1 MSKLSWL
8 HFSNSYL
15 YALRLGGSCGVSVAE
30 RDCTNPP
37 GRSERR
43 SAALLAAVL
52 LARAAQA
59 SAPAIEPAD
68 LVFREGAILTFDATM
83 PDAEAV
89 AVRAGRIV
97 FAGRAS
103 GVSAY
108 VGARTQVVD
117 LGQRLLMPAFH
128 DAHMH
133 PMSGGMRLLRCT
145 VEGVATAQGV
155 VDAVGAC
162 ARQRPSSPWLIVTGL
177 AEALAS
183 APALDRR
190 VLDRLAP
197 DRPLA
202 IAIGPGFSLRV
213 NSRALSLAGL
223 DEAAADP
230 ARGDIER
237 DRTTGAA
244 TGLVSGDAMQA
255 VRHAW
260 PRPTIDEYR
269 EALRKATAM
278 ANRAGIVSVLDASV
292 DADML
297 RAYRAADAA
306 GELTVRVVA
315 AQRIVPESGLAQVDA
330 MRAARDAIHSAHLRA
345 DVAKIFVDG
354 EIELHTAALLQ
365 PYLDSPEERGQ
376 PIDADRFDALVDRL
390 DHEGF
395 DVHMHVMGDRA
406 VRTGLDALAH
416 AAAANGVRD
425 RRDQLAHDQ
434 LIDPADLSRF
444 AALGVIANV
453 QPAWAWHDPV
463 NEDAE
468 RRLGAARARML
479 VPIRSLFDAGARVVA
494 SSDWPSPVMDPLA
507 AIQIGVT
514 RRPLDGSTPSWHPEQ
529 RATLMQ
535 MLRAYTVDAA
545 WVLRRERES
554 GSIAIGKAADLIVLD
569 RDVRRVDPMALHD
582 VRVLLTLLDGKAVY
596 RDPAFEEASP
606 AGRMSH

>member
-1 MSKLSWL
+1 ML
-8 HFSNSYL
+8 
-15 YALRLGGSCGVSVAE
+15 
-30 RDCTNPP
+30 
-37 GRSERR
+37 
-43 SAALLAAVL
+43 L
-52 LARAAQA
+52 LARAAHA
-59 SAPAIEPAD
+59 STPVSMPSIEPAD
-68 LVFREGAILTFDATM
+68 LVFRAGPILTLDTAL
-83 PDAEAV
+83 PAAEAV

-97 FAGRAS
+97 FVGRTAGVA
-103 GVSAY
+103 AY
-108 VGARTQVVD
+108 IGARTQVVD
-117 LGQRLLMPAFH
+117 LDRHLLMPAFH

-145 VEGVATAQGV
+145 VDGVATAQGV
-155 VDAVGAC
+155 VDAIGVC
-162 ARQRPSSPWLIVTGL
+162 ARQRPSSHWLIVTGL
-177 AEALAS
+177 AEALAH
-183 APALDRR
+183 APALDRSA
-190 VLDRLAP
+190 LDRLAP
-197 DRPLA
+197 DRPLT

-213 NSRALSLAGL
+213 NSRALAQAGL
-223 DEAAADP
+223 DPARADP
-230 ARGDIER
+230 ARSDIER
-237 DRTTGAA
+237 DRTTGEA

-260 PRPTIDEYR
+260 PHPTIDEYR
-269 EALRKATAM
+269 EALHKATAM

-315 AQRIVPESGLAQVDA
+315 AQRIVPEAGLAQVDA
-330 MRAARDAIHSAHLRA
+330 MREARDAIHSAHLRA

-376 PIDADRFDALVDRL
+376 PIDADRFDAIVDRL
-390 DHEGF
+390 DREGF

-406 VRTGLDALAH
+406 VRAGLDALAH
-416 AAAANGVRD
+416 AAAANGARD

-434 LIDPADLSRF
+434 LVDPADLPRF

-468 RRLGAARARML
+468 RRLGPARARLL
-479 VPIRSLFDAGARVVA
+479 VPIRSLLDAGARVVA

-514 RRPLDGSTPSWHPEQ
+514 RRPLDGSAPSWHPEQ

-545 WVLRRERES
+545 WVLRQERES
-554 GSIAIGKAADLIVLD
+554 GSIVVGKAADLIVLD
-569 RDVRRVDPMALHD
+569 RDLRRVDPMTLQN
-582 VRVLLTLLDGKAVY
+582 VRVLLTLLDGKPVY
-596 RDPAFEEASP
+596 RDPAFAPTVAAPAHRGAGSQRLKHEEHEGHEE
-606 AGRMSH
+606 GRGLQQE